1 MENNSKSSVVYQGKI
16 PGRVKYTFAFGAL
29 GKDLIY
35 GMIATFSMIYFTD
48 IIKVAPAFIGTM
60 FFVAKIWDAFND
72 LFMGMIVDN
81 TRSRFGKFVPWL
93 VIGTL
98 INAFVFVTVFT
109 DFHLTGVKLCVFA
122 TVVYILWGMTYTI
135 MDIPYWSMLPSLS
148 STKKERDSMS
158 VIPRI
163 FASTAWLLMGAFALK
178 LVSVLGKGDSAVG
191 YSALAKIIAVI
202 FVITSII
209 TVVFVK
215 DRSCQEAESGKEAKR
230 LTIKDALHVIAG
242 NDQLKVFIGIVLC
255 YNLVVQ
261 LAGGIAI
268 YYFKYVT
275 GNEGLYPI
283 FTTAAQFAEIAALFL
298 FPILSNYFT
307 KKQVFAIA
315 SFSPAIGLAGVVLC
329 GFFAPQNMVIV
340 AISGIFYK
348 LGSGLTLGATTVML
362 ADVID
367 YGQVKLGSRNESII
381 ASFQTLLVKTASAVS
396 AWLIGVGLTIV
407 GYVANAEQSA
417 STIMGMRVLMGVVP
431 SVITILAFVIYAKG
445 YKLEGAYL
453 EEIMEKI
460 KGNKTEE
467 TEE

>member
-1 MENNSKSSVVYQGKI
+1 MKLSNFSKLSFGI
-16 PGRVKYTFAFGAL
+16 GAL
-29 GKDLIY
+29 GKDLCYAIISY
-35 GMIATFSMIYFTD
+35 FLMIYFTD
-48 IIKVAPAFIGTM
+48 TVGLTPLFVGNLFLVAR
-60 FFVAKIWDAFND
+60 VWDAFND
-72 LFMGMIVDN
+72 PMMGFVVDN
-81 TRSRFGKFVPWL
+81 TRTKWGKFRPWIL
-93 VIGTL
+93 IGTVL
-98 INAFVFVTVFT
+98 NAIVLVFMFT
-109 DFHLTGVKLCVFA
+109 KPSGLEGTSMYVYFS
-122 TVVYILWGMTYTI
+122 VVYILWGMTYTV

-178 LVSVLGKGDSAVG
+178 LVSVLGNGDSATG

-202 FVITSII
+202 FVVTSII

-215 DRSCQEAESGKEAKR
+215 DRSCQDMETGEKAQK
-230 LTIKDALHVIAG
+230 LTIKDALHVITG
-242 NDQLKVFIGIVLC
+242 NDQLKVFIGVVLC

-298 FPILSNYFT
+298 FAILSKFFT

-329 GFFAPQNMVIV
+329 GFIAPQNVAIV

-407 GYVANAEQSA
+407 GYVANAEQTA
-417 STIMGMRVLMGVVP
+417 STIMGMRILMGVVP

-453 EEIMEKI
+453 EEILEKV
-460 KGNKTEE
+460 KNVKTEE
-467 TEE
+467 

>member
-1 MENNSKSSVVYQGKI
+1 M
-16 PGRVKYTFAFGAL
+16 L
-29 GKDLIY
+29 
-35 GMIATFSMIYFTD
+35 YFTD
-48 IIKVAPAFIGTM
+48 TLYLAPAFVGVL
-60 FFVAKIWDAFND
+60 FFVARIWDAIND
-72 LFMGMIVDN
+72 PMMGMIVDN
-81 TRSRFGKFVPWL
+81 THTRFGKFRIWL

-98 INAFVFVTVFT
+98 VNSVVFVLL
-109 DFHLTGVKLCVFA
+109 FHSFNLSGTALYVYVS
-122 TVVYILWGMTYTI
+122 VMYILYGMTYTI